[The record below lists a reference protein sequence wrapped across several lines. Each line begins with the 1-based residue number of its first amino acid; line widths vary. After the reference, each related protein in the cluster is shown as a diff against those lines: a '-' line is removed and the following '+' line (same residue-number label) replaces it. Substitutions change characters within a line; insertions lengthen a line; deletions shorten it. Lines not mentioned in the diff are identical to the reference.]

1 MSQNENI
8 VKIAVAGA
16 AGRMGLRLTAITA
29 ETDGAELVS
38 AFERPGHTALGQH
51 VPDPYSAVV
60 ITDAYDGSADVL
72 IDFTVPEL
80 TRSLLVQCVE
90 TQTAMVIGTTGLSG
104 ADHAAID
111 ETARSIAIVQ
121 APNMSLGVNLL
132 FALAARAA
140 RQLGDDYDIEIIET
154 HHRFKKD
161 APSGTALGI
170 AESICK
176 ATGKDP
182 KADLVY
188 TRHGGDCTRQRGKI
202 TMQSLRMGDVV
213 GEHTAY
219 FATLGE
225 RLELSHVATSRD
237 TFARGAIR
245 AALWL
250 AHKKTGRFTMKDVL
264 GLDD

>member
-1 MSQNENI
+1 MSQSANT

-29 ETDGAELVS
+29 ETSGAELVS
-38 AFERPGHTALGQH
+38 AFERPGHPALGQH
-51 VPDPYSAVV
+51 APAPAGPVA

-72 IDFTVPEL
+72 IDFTLPES
-80 TRSLLVQCVE
+80 TRTLLPRCVE
-90 TQTAMVIGTTGLSG
+90 TNTAIVIGTTGLT
-104 ADHAAID
+104 AEDHAAID
-111 ETARSIAIVQ
+111 EAAKSIAIVQ

-140 RQLGDDYDIEIIET
+140 QQLGDDYDIEIVET

-182 KADLVY
+182 ASDLVY
-188 TRHGGDCTRQRGKI
+188 TRHGGECERERGKI

-225 RLELSHVATSRD
+225 RVELSHVATSRD
-237 TFARGAIR
+237 TFARGAVR

-250 AHKKTGRFTMKDVL
+250 GDKKSGRFTMKDVL

>member
-1 MSQNENI
+1 MSHTDRTI
-8 VKIAVAGA
+8 KIAVAGA

-38 AFERPGHTALGQH
+38 AFERPGHVALGQNA
-51 VPDPYSAVV
+51 PDPYSPVV

-72 IDFTVPEL
+72 IDFTTPES
-80 TRSLLVQCVE
+80 TRALLAQCVE
-90 TQTAMVIGTTGLSG
+90 TQTAMVIGTTGLTG
-104 ADHAAID
+104 ADHAAMD
-111 ETARSIAIVQ
+111 EAAESIAIVQ

-140 RQLGDDYDIEIIET
+140 QQLGDDYDIEIVET

-170 AESICK
+170 AESICR
-176 ATGKDP
+176 ATGKDA
-182 KADLVY
+182 KSDLVY
-188 TRHGGDCTRQRGKI
+188 TRHGNDCTRQRGKI

-250 AHKKTGRFTMKDVL
+250 ANKKSGRYTMKDVL
-264 GLDD
+264 GLGD